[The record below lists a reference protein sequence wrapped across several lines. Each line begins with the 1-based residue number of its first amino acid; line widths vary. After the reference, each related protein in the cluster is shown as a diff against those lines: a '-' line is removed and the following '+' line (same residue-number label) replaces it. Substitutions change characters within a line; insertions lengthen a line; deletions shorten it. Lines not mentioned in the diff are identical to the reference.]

1 MVGSSTSK
9 DDSIPSLGET
19 HGRDDD
25 ATLEEVQARLPD
37 LRADEDEK
45 GTLHILTRTS
55 H

>member
-1 MVGSSTSK
+1 MVGSPTSK
-9 DDSIPSLGET
+9 DDSILGET
-19 HGRDDD
+19 HGRGDD

-45 GTLHILTRTS
+45 GTLHILTRAY